1 MIKHPVPHR
10 PTLATPPRS
19 RARRTIGPDAC
30 GAAAMVAVLLAGCA
44 EARSAEPPASGSAAA
59 STTASLAPA
68 RTEDEVL
75 VPARGPTRI
84 VAPRP
89 EASRARACSRRRPVC
104 VHPAAGGDVA
114 ATARALAVAERTLDG
129 VAALRLPAPRPDFAS
144 GGGPELDVYLDAA
157 LDAADAIVDLAHVDR
172 TWDLAAAFV
181 RSPPPVGS
189 GCAGDAR
196 LARAVAETVVLGR
209 DAGVER
215 ALGAAAAAH
224 LASLIAPCAIEEI
237 EAVDAFQRIPESGLT
252 TDDAGA
258 TGGGRLFFA
267 FLEERW
273 GSGRPGELTTAL
285 VAAAPQR
292 TPPSSA
298 WFRNEP
304 DLVDILTANARAGG
318 SPPFGEML
326 RDFAVARAFVG
337 SRSDDAHLLDV
348 ARFGDPGRV
357 RFDWT
362 VPWKSLPRRLA
373 PARPVQPTGAS
384 YVWIDLA
391 DAPGGVPLTLVAE
404 WEPPV
409 SFRWAIVKIG
419 PEGDER
425 GRLEPP
431 TQLGA
436 TTIQQSLVDLHG
448 LAGLIVVG
456 VNEGGSSAVD
466 PHDPDDGP
474 YLGQGYTLTLYPQ

>member
-1 MIKHPVPHR
+1 MIKHLVPR
-10 PTLATPPRS
+10 PPTASPSRCLAARS
-19 RARRTIGPDAC
+19 TRSGGRGLSP
-30 GAAAMVAVLLAGCA
+30 LLALALAACS
-44 EARSAEPPASGSAAA
+44 EAHSAEPADAAPAASVASAAP
-59 STTASLAPA
+59 STSAVAA
-68 RTEDEVL
+68 DAIL
-75 VPARGPTRI
+75 VPARGPTRL
-84 VAPRP
+84 VAARP
-89 EASRARACSRRRPVC
+89 ETSRARACSRRRPVC
-104 VHPAAGGDVA
+104 VHPPPPADVA
-114 ATARALAVAERTLDG
+114 ATRRALAVAERALDG
-129 VAALRLPAPRPDFAS
+129 LAALRLPPPRPDFAS
-144 GGGPELDVYLDAA
+144 GGGPELDVYLEVGRERAEA
-157 LDAADAIVDLAHVDR
+157 FVDLAHVDPS
-172 TWDLAAAFV
+172 WDLAAAFV
-181 RSPPPVGS
+181 RAPPAGGT
-189 GCAGDAR
+189 GCEADAL
-196 LARAVAETVVLGR
+196 LARAVAEAVVFGR

-224 LASLIAPCAIEEI
+224 LASLVAPCSLEEDAAI
-237 EAVDAFQRIPESGLT
+237 DAFQRLPESGLT
-252 TDDAGA
+252 SDEAGA
-258 TGGGRLFFA
+258 TTGGRLFFA
-267 FLEERW
+267 WLEERY

-285 VAAAPQR
+285 LAAAPQR

-304 DLVDILTANARAGG
+304 DLVDVLTENARAGG

-337 SRSDDAHLLDV
+337 SRSDDGHLLDV
-348 ARFGDPGRV
+348 ARFGDLGRV

-373 PARPVQPTGAS
+373 PARPILPTGAS

-391 DAPGGVPLTLVAE
+391 DAPGGVPLTVVAA

-409 SFRWAIVKIG
+409 SFRWAIVKVG
-419 PEGDER
+419 PDGEER

-436 TTIQQSLVDLHG
+436 TSIQQSLVDLHG

-456 VNEGGSSAVD
+456 INEGGSSAVD